1 MNEQFAQLM
10 SLLLSSSIQAQI
22 FHRQTKSFSEHMTLG
37 NYYDEV
43 VEIVDSLTESYQGK
57 YGIIA
62 KYGSYSYV
70 DYTTNE
76 NTINYL
82 VAICGKVTE
91 LRKNFPDTFIQNQ
104 IDSLEELLYSTLYKL
119 RNLK

>member
-37 NYYDEV
+37 SYYDEV
-43 VEIVDSLTESYQGK
+43 VEIIDGLTESYQGK
-57 YGIIA
+57 YGIIG

-76 NTINYL
+76 NTINYFVL
-82 VAICGKVTE
+82 ICGKVTE
-91 LRKNFPDTFIQNQ
+91 LRKAFPDTFIQNQ
-104 IDSLEELLYSTLYKL
+104 IDTLEELLYSTLYKL